1 MCLFLLFFILLT
13 LFCCV
18 CLANRTKMRNFALV
32 IELEKHIEILLLD
45 NDCVIV
51 PGLGGFVAHYVGACF
66 DKDSNMF
73 LPPYRTLGFNSKLD
87 MNDSLLAQ
95 SYVEAYDISYPEAL
109 RKIDSEVVELK
120 RTLEVEGI
128 YELDNIGVISINNE
142 GNYEFEPCE
151 AGVLTPG
158 LYGLVGVDLQRLEA
172 EAEGKNATSL
182 VVTPVPDSTGPSE
195 SSLNAGCCVKTTG
208 TKVVSFSNTVEENA
222 AYGKNER
229 VISVKVSVLR
239 NILAVACSIVAFFML
254 ATPISNDV
262 YNDGKK
268 IGNIGSG
275 LLYNLIP
282 RDGGMQNVQLYGVKL
297 DDSKGGDSNI
307 KDGAGRMA
315 ENNGRICSKPA
326 SIVIKTSVEDAKSDE
341 GKKESRKAGSENLD
355 ESGYCIV
362 LACRITKS
370 NAEEYVRKLHSDGYL
385 KVRLEGE
392 NGGSLK
398 VVYGN
403 YSSEE
408 KALSELNA
416 FRNKGVF
423 KDAWIYH
430 VK

>member
-13 LFCCV
+13 LFC

-51 PGLGGFVAHYVGACF
+51 PGLGGFVAHYVGARF

-158 LYGLVGVDLQRLEA
+158 LYGLVGVDVQRLET

-239 NILAVACSIVAFFML
+239 NIVAVACSIVAFFML

-341 GKKESRKAGSENLD
+341 GKKESRKAGSESLD

>member
-51 PGLGGFVAHYVGACF
+51 PGLGGFVAHYVGARF

-151 AGVLTPG
+151 AGV
-158 LYGLVGVDLQRLEA
+158 
-172 EAEGKNATSL
+172 

-195 SSLNAGCCVKTTG
+195 SSLNAGCFVKTTG

-239 NILAVACSIVAFFML
+239 NIVAVACSIVAFFML

-307 KDGAGRMA
+307 KDGTGRMA

-341 GKKESRKAGSENLD
+341 GKKESRKAGSESLD

>member
-1 MCLFLLFFILLT
+1 
-13 LFCCV
+13 
-18 CLANRTKMRNFALV
+18 MRNFALV

-51 PGLGGFVAHYVGACF
+51 PGLGGFVAHYVSAHF

-120 RTLEVEGI
+120 RTLEVEGN
-128 YELDNIGVISINNE
+128 YELDNIGVITINNE

-158 LYGLVGVDLQRLEA
+158 LYGLVGVDVQRLEA
-172 EAEGKNATSL
+172 EAEGKDTTSL
-182 VVTPVPDSTGPSE
+182 VMAPVSDSAGPSGA
-195 SSLNAGCCVKTTG
+195 SLNAGCCVKTAG
-208 TKVVSFSNTVEENA
+208 AKVVPFLSTVEENA
-222 AYGKNER
+222 AYEKNER

-239 NILAVACSIVAFFML
+239 NIVAVACAIVAFFML

-268 IGNIGSG
+268 MGNIGSG

-282 RDGGMQNVQLYGVKL
+282 RDGGMQNVRLYGAKV
-297 DDSKGGDSNI
+297 DNSKGGDSNI
-307 KDGAGRMA
+307 KGKAGRMV

-326 SIVIKTSVEDAKSDE
+326 PIVIKTSVEDVKSDE
-341 GKKESRKAGSENLD
+341 GKKESRKVGNESLD

-370 NAEEYVRKLHSDGYL
+370 NAEEYVRRLHSDGYS

-403 YSSEE
+403 YSSEG